1 MRDFGALY
9 RAGAVERFHTMPT
22 HQRQTIADH
31 SWGVIMIVLAI
42 SNDPSVNLI
51 KAAATHDLAESVTG
65 DLPATVKWDE
75 PQLRRELEALE
86 QKFAIKHNIF
96 PHLDKLEEEVLR
108 WADMA
113 ELVMFCEGEI
123 RLGNQ
128 NLAAIWRRGIVRL
141 LQMGFPTVKAEEFYH
156 DYINP
161 KDYAF

>member
-31 SWGVIMIVLAI
+31 SWGVIMIMLAI
-42 SNDPSVNLI
+42 VDDPSGNLI

-65 DLPATVKWDE
+65 DLPATVKWNE

-128 NLAAIWRRGIVRL
+128 NLSVVWRRGIVRL
-141 LQMGFPTVKAEEFYH
+141 EQMGFPTDKAEGFYNDH
-156 DYINP
+156 INP
-161 KDYAF
+161 EYSF